1 LLAAHF
7 RWRILNCTRS
17 VGVPVQLADESYVEA
32 LAHVFSSWGYCA
44 LDVTTPASQGQLM
57 QD

>member
-1 LLAAHF
+1 M
-7 RWRILNCTRS
+7 NCTRS

-32 LAHVFSSWGYCA
+32 LAHVVSSWGYCA